1 MPQNINLAFG
11 GQFELKEPHTETA
24 VRSGARPLASK
35 WRSPSNSASKSAIVS
50 DYFSFFVNPWDPL
63 AAAIIC
69 DSTVYVKSIC
79 TYL

>member
-63 AAAIIC
+63 
-69 DSTVYVKSIC
+69 VYSPAQYSQVLCQYS
-79 TYL
+79 